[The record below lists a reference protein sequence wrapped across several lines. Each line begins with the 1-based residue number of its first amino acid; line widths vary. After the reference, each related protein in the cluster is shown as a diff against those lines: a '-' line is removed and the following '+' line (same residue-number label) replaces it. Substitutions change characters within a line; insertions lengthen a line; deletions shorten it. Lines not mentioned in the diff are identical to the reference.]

1 MNQPNEATSRAKDR
15 LDLVKRFFSVAISIG
30 VGTKLVQAAWIRD
43 GRWPE
48 GGEWDAL
55 GVILLAIYAT
65 VLSWD
70 NYLASVEKKPLNG
83 WLRFAVDIFLVIL
96 YTVLISTADVP
107 WRWLP
112 ILCAIFSLY
121 VVWDAASIFEFPSS
135 FVRSYRCGESR
146 VLAIVRVF
154 ALSLADAPGINRGPL
169 ISLVWAVYF
178 VLLWRIVH
186 DLHPH
191 FSSGWL
197 LSAAGVGLWLYRRD
211 KDRRAVDGARG
222 FKMWQ
227 RTVIIVLLLA
237 CALGLPTITV
247 KV

>member
-1 MNQPNEATSRAKDR
+1 MGNETTSRAKDR

-30 VGTKLVQAAWIRD
+30 VGTKLVQAGWIRD
-43 GRWPE
+43 GRWPDA
-48 GGEWDAL
+48 GEWDAL

-83 WLRFAVDIFLVIL
+83 WFRFAIDIFLVIM

-112 ILCAIFSLY
+112 ILCVIFSLY
-121 VVWDAASIFEFPSS
+121 VVWDVASIFEFPNS
-135 FVRSYRCGESR
+135 FVRGHRCGDSR
-146 VLAIVRVF
+146 VLAIVRAF
-154 ALSLADAPGINRGPL
+154 TLSVADAPGIDRGPL

-178 VLLWRIVH
+178 VLIWRIVH
-186 DLHPH
+186 EQHPS
-191 FSSGWL
+191 FSNAWV

-211 KDRRAVDGARG
+211 KERRGADGARG

-227 RTVIIVLLLA
+227 RTVVIVSLLA
-237 CALGLPTITV
+237 CALVLPTITL